1 MPGERRLTPKEWAEH
16 KARENG
22 HIGVWPP
29 PPVPIPKTTEQ
40 FAERLNDLEGGN
52 HSTRSVRAALIGCA
66 ELVDQIEPKTFYR
79 LGVQISKIVR
89 EEVDTD
95 RVRLTAAANAIAPLL
110 AIAKM
115 ALAGRKHGICNIISV
130 RAEELLHEFVRGIGQ
145 RGFREIGRAV
155 NNLVADPANNSQ
167 QKIRQV
173 KIVMNMVQNI
183 FNAAGTLELAIR
195 QPDGDAPPAPKLDES
210 AFDPPRELT
219 G

>member
-22 HIGVWPP
+22 YTGTWPP
-29 PPVPIPKTTEQ
+29 PTLSIPKTTEK
-40 FAERLNDLEGGN
+40 FADRLEELEGGN
-52 HSTRSVRAALIGCA
+52 HSTGVVRTALLGCA
-66 ELVDQIEPKTFYR
+66 ELVDQLEPKTFYR

-89 EEVDTD
+89 DNSDSERT
-95 RVRLTAAANAIAPLL
+95 RLSAAANAITPLL

-115 ALAGRKHGICNIISV
+115 ALAGRKLGVCNVISV
-130 RAEELLHEFVRGIGQ
+130 RAEQLIQEFIKGVGQ
-145 RGFREIGRAV
+145 RGFREIGKTV
-155 NNLVADPANNSQ
+155 NDLIADPAPNAQ
-167 QKIRQV
+167 QKIRQI
-173 KIVMNMVQNI
+173 KLVMNMVQNI